1 MINRILIGVTT
12 LWMASVAVAD
22 EFVVGVENI
31 SYFPYYTTEN
41 GEYRGHA
48 RAILD
53 AFAEDSGHTF
63 IYRPLPVSRLMD
75 NFLDGEVDFK
85 YPDNPNWRADIREGR
100 DISYSD
106 PVIDFIDGVAA
117 PSRIENLEKLSTVR
131 GFTPWTYMD
140 QVNSGDVT
148 LHQQNNVE
156 QLIQFVLAG
165 RAQGAYFNIDVLQY
179 QLREMDK
186 PGALTFQE
194 HLPHD
199 KSFYYLSTL
208 KHPDVVEAF
217 SQWMTD
223 NPDRVEQIE
232 AEFELD

>member
-1 MINRILIGVTT
+1 
-12 LWMASVAVAD
+12 MAD
-22 EFVVGVENI
+22 DFVVGVENI

-41 GEYRGHA
+41 GEYGGHA

-63 IYRPLPVSRLMD
+63 TYRPLPVSRLMD
-75 NFLDGEVDFK
+75 TFLNGGVDFK
-85 YPDNPNWRADIREGR
+85 YPDNPNWRADIREGLSF
-100 DISYSD
+100 SYSD
-106 PVIDFIDGVAA
+106 PVIGFIDGVAA

-140 QVNSGDVT
+140 KVNSGEIT

-165 RAQGAYFNIDVLQY
+165 RAQGAYFNIDVLRY
-179 QLREMDK
+179 QLREMNQE
-186 PGALTFQE
+186 GALTFQE

-199 KSFYYLSTL
+199 QSFYYLSTL
-208 KHPDVVEAF
+208 EHHGVIDEF

-223 NPDRVEQIE
+223 NPERVEQLKK
-232 AEFELD
+232 EFGLN